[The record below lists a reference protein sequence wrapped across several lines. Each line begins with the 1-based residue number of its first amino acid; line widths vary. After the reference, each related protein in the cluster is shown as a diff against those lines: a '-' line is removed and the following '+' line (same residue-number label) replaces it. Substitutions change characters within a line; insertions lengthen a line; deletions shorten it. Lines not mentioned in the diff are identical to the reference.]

1 MKATKNII
9 KAACVSLLLLT
20 NVVDTKAQYDAMF
33 TQYMFNEM
41 FINPGYAGSR
51 DALSAT
57 ALHRQQWVN
66 FPGRPVTTT
75 FSMHGPVM
83 GNKMG
88 VGLSFLNEKIGVL
101 NRNLIY
107 ASYAYRLKVGKNG
120 KLAFGLMGG
129 IHNQVNKFSQLK
141 TTESGDIQLSNNSP
155 SVIAPNFGFG
165 IYYNDNKNYA
175 GLSIPRMI
183 DDRVL
188 FDASGNATKITKMSP
203 EKFHYYLTVG
213 RIFELAPSLKL
224 KGQAMVKAV
233 QNAPIEFD
241 VNANFLIKDMIWAGL
256 SYRSSSDASVLLG
269 VQLGPQ
275 FVFCYSYDYALTKI
289 QKYSQGSHEIALG
302 YTFAFK
308 GKKIVTPRYF

>member
-9 KAACVSLLLLT
+9 KAACVGLLMLT

-51 DALSAT
+51 DALSVT

-66 FPGRPVTTT
+66 FPGRPITTT
-75 FSMHGPVM
+75 FSMHGPLM

-88 VGLSFLNEKIGVL
+88 VGLSVLNEKIGVL
-101 NRNLIY
+101 NRNLVY
-107 ASYAYRLKVGKNG
+107 LSYAYRIKTGANG
-120 KLAFGLMGG
+120 NLAFGLMGG
-129 IHNQVNKFSQLK
+129 IHNQVNKFAQLK
-141 TTESGDIQLSNNSP
+141 TTEIGDIQLSQNSP
-155 SVIAPNFGFG
+155 SIIAPNFGFG
-165 IYYNDNKNYA
+165 IYYSDKKMYA

-183 DDRVL
+183 DDRML
-188 FDASGNATKITKMSP
+188 FDAAGNVTKITKIAP

-213 RIFELAPSLKL
+213 RMFGLAENLKL
-224 KGQAMVKAV
+224 KGQVMVKAV
-233 QNAPIEFD
+233 QNAPVEFD
-241 VNANFLIKDMIWAGL
+241 LNANFLIKDMIWAGIG
-256 SYRSSSDASVLLG
+256 YRSSSDASALVG

-275 FVFCYSYDYALTKI
+275 FVFSYSYDYALTKI

-302 YTFAFK
+302 YTFAYK
-308 GKKIVTPRYF
+308 GKRIVTPRYF